1 MAQIAPG
8 CEVVDEDSLGGG
20 AEEEIFY
27 YFYVHQFEDCFDLLQ
42 MSLVLEVY
50 TWKGN
55 VPQKRT

>member
-55 VPQKRT
+55 VP